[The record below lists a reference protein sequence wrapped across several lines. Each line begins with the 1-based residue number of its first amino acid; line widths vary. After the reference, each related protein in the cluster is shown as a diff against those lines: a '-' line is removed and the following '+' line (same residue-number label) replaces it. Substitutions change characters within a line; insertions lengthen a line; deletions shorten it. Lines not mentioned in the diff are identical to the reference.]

1 MWFAGRLR
9 RDKRGVG
16 SIIGAVFI
24 VLIILSAFTFYSLTL
39 DTTEHYDEAHSSM
52 SEADWNRSREKLE
65 IKNVEITDAD
75 KLSLTV
81 ENTGSVAAHLIQL
94 GIFNTSATPESQSY
108 YALNENIEPAETKS
122 ITSDF
127 SIVQGETYVIQL
139 VTELGNTVE
148 YRFYPANE
156 AHCALTLITAS
167 PTAYQGNNVTVLL
180 TVTNND
186 TEVDTIQN
194 LTVSLQASPA
204 GLVAVKEQPSSLSVE
219 SLKSGENAFFRWVYT
234 ALNTGTVTFN
244 ASYVQAP
251 AGTYALATVE
261 IIRSSEQQ
269 SVVTVEGED
278 CVVEYYPLQWNP
290 LGATEY
296 VSGSI
301 SDLAS
306 DDGSYAVFRSYQS
319 AASSQSLYAHSET
332 TTIGGTS
339 YYLQRLTSADGTA
352 TSLSA
357 SMDTAGRQLWGKSVY
372 ALTGVSTIPAGTWTM
387 YYRGWQ
393 DASPAIAF
401 DSASSVEASTAA
413 ASVSWSHTTTT
424 ASNRLLIVT
433 VNVYAATGTPTT
445 VASVTYGGVA
455 LTQVTT
461 ALNSMAD
468 PQIRTYTF
476 QLVNPASGTRT
487 IAINFAASTLYVCG
501 ATTYA
506 NVDQTTPIQTWQ
518 TATGSST
525 SPSVSVT
532 ATGTGRAVFGTL
544 AGYRTAETVAQVTY
558 VGAGAG
564 SGTSMGNPTPSY
576 PSGLQANDL
585 ILLQVSVSNS
595 YSTPTPPDD
604 FTLLYGPD
612 STGTGRQWIYY
623 KFSDGT
629 ESGFITITIGGYSA
643 NMARMYA
650 FRNVA
655 LSSFTE
661 GGDFGSGAGSTIY
674 ARSVTTTGDKRLAV
688 SFVFVNDDNSVD
700 DFTGETGGDW
710 QEAAEYL
717 YSGPYYN
724 DDGCI
729 QLQTATMASA
739 GTISG
744 GSYNMGASDRW
755 GVRAFALKPNAAP
768 PPWIITEGSGQNN
781 RWAAETNPYKGEG
794 SDKLNVAAGTVTM
807 SWSTDLA
814 PNWVC
819 SAVVINP
826 VAPAGH
832 CDIDILIRKSDGS
845 VRATIASNVAASSDL
860 TSTAAT
866 LSGTYAWDTYTVVD
880 QTDYLEIDYYV
891 HVTTPVAGVDA
902 YLRIDDSALAVSD
915 QTRITGIMLPNGY
928 TAEVEFTGSSNLL
941 NWTQILWQI
950 DSAWDVGQVTVTVQF
965 FNFTSGDFAPSGD
978 GYLSYVSSATP
989 NADEATSQTITLSSD
1004 DFKNSTGYW
1013 RVKITGVKSTITQ
1026 FQMKIDWINLQTTC
1040 STTGESIPYDT
1051 WQRYTIKATTADGAP
1066 IPYASVSIY
1075 ANGTNVVFRNADTES
1090 SLENPCWV
1098 YLNADGE
1105 YYLEIKSAH
1114 TSSETFVLYAVVG
1127 SVVGQETITQE
1138 APA

>member
-1 MWFAGRLR
+1 MRFAGRLR
-9 RDKRGVG
+9 RGKRGVG

-39 DTTEHYDEAHSSM
+39 DTTAHYDETASSM
-52 SEADWNRSREKLE
+52 SEVDWNRSQEKLE
-65 IKNVEITDAD
+65 IKNVEITDTD

-81 ENTGSVAAHLIQL
+81 ENTGSISTHLIQL
-94 GIFNTSATPESQSY
+94 GIFNISTTPESQSY

-127 SIVQGETYVIQL
+127 SIVQGKTYVIQL

-156 AHCALTLITAS
+156 VYCALTLITAS

-194 LTVSLQASPA
+194 LTVSLEAYPPE
-204 GLVAVKEQPSSLSVE
+204 LVAVKEQPSSLSIE

-234 ALNTGTVTFN
+234 AISTGTVTFN
-244 ASYVQAP
+244 ASYAQAP
-251 AGTYALATVE
+251 AGIYTLATVE
-261 IIRSSEQQ
+261 IMRSSEQQ
-269 SVVTVEGED
+269 GAITVEGED
-278 CVVEYYPLQWNP
+278 CTVEYNPLQWDA

-301 SDLAS
+301 SDLAN
-306 DDGSYAVFRSYQS
+306 DDANYAVFRSYQS
-319 AASSQSLYAHSET
+319 ASSSQSLYAHSET
-332 TTIGGTS
+332 ITIGGTP
-339 YYLQRLTSADGTA
+339 YFLQKIASGDGTA

-357 SMDTAGRQLWGKSVY
+357 SMGTAGRQLWGKFVYPLTSV
-372 ALTGVSTIPAGTWTM
+372 TTIPSSMWTM

-401 DSASSVEASTAA
+401 DSASSVEASTM
-413 ASVSWSHTTTT
+413 ASYASWFHTTTA

-445 VASVTYGGVA
+445 VTSATYGGVA
-455 LTQVTT
+455 LTQVT
-461 ALNSMAD
+461 ADLNSAAD
-468 PQIRTYTF
+468 PQVRTYTF
-476 QLVNPASGTRT
+476 RLVNPASGTNT
-487 IAINFAASTLYVCG
+487 IAVTFASSTLYVCG

-506 NVDQTTPIQTWQ
+506 NVDQTTPIQTSQ

-525 SPSVSVT
+525 SPSVAVT

-576 PSGLQANDL
+576 LSGLQANDL
-585 ILLQVSVSNS
+585 ILLQVSVGNS

-629 ESGFITITIGGYSA
+629 EPDFIAITIGGYSA

-661 GGDFGSGAGSTIY
+661 GGDFGSGVGSTIY

-688 SFVFVNDDNSVD
+688 SFVFMNDDNSVD
-700 DFTGETGGDW
+700 EFAGETGGDW

-755 GVRAFALKPNAAP
+755 GVRAFALKPNTAP
-768 PPWIITEGSGQNN
+768 QPWIITEGSGQNN
-781 RWAAETNPYKGEG
+781 RWAAETNQYKGKG

-819 SAVVINP
+819 SAMVINP
-826 VAPAGH
+826 VAPTGH
-832 CDIDILIRKSDGS
+832 CDIDILIRRSDGS
-845 VRATIASNVAASSDL
+845 VRATIASNVATSSDL
-860 TSTAAT
+860 TSTATT

-880 QTDYLEIDYYV
+880 QTDYLEVDYYV
-891 HVTTPVAGVDA
+891 NVTTATAGVNA
-902 YLRIDDSALAVSD
+902 YLRIDDPALAIGD
-915 QTRITGIMLPNGY
+915 QTRVTNVMLPNEY
-928 TAEVEFTGSSNLL
+928 AAEVEFTGSSNLL

-950 DSAWDVGQVTVTVQF
+950 DSTWNVGQVTVTVQF
-965 FNFTSGDFAPSGD
+965 FNFTLGDFAASGD

-989 NADEATSQTITLSSD
+989 NTNETMSQAITLSSD
-1004 DFKNSTGYW
+1004 DFRNSTGYW
-1013 RVKITGVKSTITQ
+1013 RVKITGVKSAITQ
-1026 FQMKIDWINLQTTC
+1026 FQMSIDWINLQTTC
-1040 STTGESIPYDT
+1040 STTGESIPCDT
-1051 WQRYTIKATTADGAP
+1051 WQRYMIKATTADGAP

-1075 ANGTNVVFRNADTES
+1075 ANSTNVVFRNAVTEV

-1114 TSSETFVLYAVVG
+1114 TSSEIFVLYAVVG
-1127 SVVGQETITQE
+1127 SVVGQMAITQE